1 MDSGKPVDLYKRLDE
16 MRMTES
22 ERALA
27 KECLHRAEFWGKA
40 LRQLAMRLR
49 PAGLPP
55 ELKASQD

>member
-1 MDSGKPVDLYKRLDE
+1 MDSGKLVDLYTCLDA
-16 MRMTES
+16 MRITES

-40 LRQLAMRLR
+40 LQQLAMRLR